1 MSKETENNWLAILGV
16 ITAAL
21 TIAIQLVSLGEMKG
35 QFISIQETLK
45 SDINS
50 IKAEIQL
57 IKSEGTSA
65 SNKLADLNARVINIE
80 RKL

>member
-1 MSKETENNWLAILGV
+1 MSKEAESNWLAILGA
-16 ITAAL
+16 ITASL
-21 TIAIQLVSLGEMKG
+21 TIAIQLISLGEMKG

-45 SDINS
+45 SDINA
-50 IKAEIQL
+50 IKAEIHL